1 VVPELFS
8 ESQVAFGT
16 IFRITSGF
24 RNYFRVISGYLKAV
38 TTLPKRVSVRVFR
51 IRTYVLS

>member
-1 VVPELFS
+1 MVPELFS